1 MKPAGSLGAA
11 ETRVP
16 GVMDIGIGRQET
28 EDNEGLICGR
38 PAHRQEEGWQDGQQ
52 TTKNACSSFPSV
64 NWWLGRS
71 CPASNYISHQSL
83 QPRRVT

>member
-28 EDNEGLICGR
+28 EDNEGTHLWVAGTR
-38 PAHRQEEGWQDGQQ
+38 AGGGMAGWPADH
-52 TTKNACSSFPSV
+52 KKCVLLLP
-64 NWWLGRS
+64 
-71 CPASNYISHQSL
+71 
-83 QPRRVT
+83 